1 MCQLTSSLSKP
12 SYENVKL
19 RLKFDLFKY
28 RVRIIYNFIFQIFSV
43 CYNHSLNNRNVARI
57 MYTFRFKQTAETD
70 DFINYVINRK
80 PWLGMQVTFLSLS
93 GDKLN

>member
-28 RVRIIYNFIFQIFSV
+28 RVRIIYNFIFQIF
-43 CYNHSLNNRNVARI
+43 
-57 MYTFRFKQTAETD
+57 FK
-70 DFINYVINRK
+70 FVIIVR
-80 PWLGMQVTFLSLS
+80 LIIGMSQES
-93 GDKLN
+93 